1 MNRRADFHTHTLISD
16 GSLSLPE
23 LVQRARV
30 LDHRFLAVTD
40 HVGLG
45 DIEPTLAR
53 LRAASERC
61 STPELEVMVGV
72 EITHVPPRLLDEAVR
87 RARRAGAG
95 IVLVHGETVA
105 EPVAPGTNRAAVQIP
120 EIDVLAHP
128 GLLDFRDAE
137 RARAN
142 GIYLEL
148 SGRTTHGLANGRVAA
163 VAEATGTPTV
173 VNSDAHEPAHL
184 LTLAAAFDV
193 ARASGAPLA
202 RARRSVAAFPEALLR
217 RLRQGGR

>member
-30 LDHRFLAVTD
+30 LDHKFLAVTD

-61 STPELEVMVGV
+61 STPELEVMIGV

-105 EPVAPGTNRAAVQIP
+105 EPVAPGTNRAAVQNP

-128 GLLDFRDAE
+128 GLLDLRDAE

-142 GIYLEL
+142 GVYLEL

-163 VAEATGTPTV
+163 MAEASGTLTV
-173 VNSDAHEPAHL
+173 VNSDAHEPSHL
-184 LTLAAAFDV
+184 LTPAAAFAV

-202 RARRSVAAFPEALLR
+202 RARRSVTAYPEALIR
-217 RLRQGGR
+217 RIRQGGR